1 MTREPSGADGP
12 GSASFSPISALHL
25 FVSLLGEV
33 EQASPEAPGA
43 FYNRLA
49 EAVCRLGSTR
59 RAVVFIYDDV
69 ARRVRIV
76 GSHNID
82 IELFDGHNLAIEA
95 APIAGR
101 ALDLDQVLEG
111 RTADEL
117 AAPYDTLIEIEH
129 LVCVPLAA
137 GGHGFGV
144 ILAEGTERQLT
155 DQEREVLRSLGKVC
169 ALALSARKA
178 TRQQV
183 DGHHLADR
191 IDLAREIHE
200 RVVQRVFGVVMALQS
215 GALLDEADQRRAAAE
230 LGAALDDLR
239 DAMARPLAATPRH
252 TTLTLHEE
260 LVRLA
265 ANAPEVTIDWQRDVT
280 IPAIFEPVTQSILG
294 EAIRNARRHA
304 APARIDVAV
313 RGDADTVELEITN
326 DGVGPAQRGGAGMGL
341 RISAFEALQH
351 GASLTFGPTGP
362 EHWHVRLVLPRPETA

>member
-1 MTREPSGADGP
+1 M
-12 GSASFSPISALHL
+12 
-25 FVSLLGEV
+25 
-33 EQASPEAPGA
+33 
-43 FYNRLA
+43 
-49 EAVCRLGSTR
+49 R
-59 RAVVFIYDDV
+59 RAVVFMYDDV

-76 GSHNID
+76 GAHEVD
-82 IELFDGHNLAIEA
+82 ITLFDGHNLAIEL

-111 RTADEL
+111 HADEL
-117 AAPYDTLIEIEH
+117 AAPYDTLMGIEH

-144 ILAEGTERQLT
+144 IIAEGTERRLT
-155 DQEREVLRSLGKVC
+155 DQERDVLRSLGKVC

-183 DGHHLADR
+183 DSRHLADR

-230 LGAALDDLR
+230 LGVALDDLR
-239 DAMARPLAATPRH
+239 EAMARPLAATPRL
-252 TTLTLHEE
+252 TAQTLRDE

-265 ANAPEVTIDWQRDVT
+265 ANAPEVDVDWQPGVT
-280 IPAIFEPVTQSILG
+280 IPALFEPVAQSVLG

-304 APARIDVAV
+304 EPARIAVAV
-313 RGDADTVELEITN
+313 RGDPDTVELEITN
-326 DGVGPAQRGGAGMGL
+326 DGAGPAQRGGAGMGL
-341 RISAFEALQH
+341 RIAAFEALQH

-362 EHWHVRLVLPRPETA
+362 EHWHVRLVLPRPESA